1 MGSREVM
8 VMVVMKVE
16 IVVMVMMWGGAP
28 CMSSL
33 TLAGST
39 VSECVSECVCVSECE
54 REWE

>member
-1 MGSREVM
+1 
-8 VMVVMKVE
+8 MVVMKVE
-16 IVVMVMMWGGAP
+16 IVVMAVMVMMWGGAP